1 MDGQTAAATIATPR
15 GAGIGLRSQHIHEV
29 ILSKPEVPW
38 FEILADNHMAAGGP
52 LPKQLAAVRSSYPI
66 TFHCVGMSIA
76 GTDEL
81 NWEYLENINRLA
93 HQFEPAWIS
102 DHLCFTCFGGHQY
115 HDLLP
120 FPYSEEALDHV
131 SERVMKIQEALD
143 RVLVVENVSSYLLF
157 RQSTM
162 SEGEF
167 LNVLSKR
174 TGCELLVDVNNAYV
188 NQVNHGIDAKEFFSS
203 LPTDSIR
210 EIHLAGFEDKGGY
223 LIDAHNNCI
232 TEEVLK
238 LYQYLIDICGETP
251 TLIEWD
257 NDIPAFEVLME
268 EAGRASHIM
277 DRCSEEYS
285 APVDGMS
292 G

>member
-1 MDGQTAAATIATPR
+1 MSMDGQTATATVVTPR
-15 GAGIGLRSQHIHEV
+15 GVGVGLRSQHIHEV
-29 ILSKPEVPW
+29 IISKPVVPW
-38 FEILADNHMAAGGP
+38 FEILADNHVAGGGLIP
-52 LPKQLAAVRSSYPI
+52 MQLAAVRSTYPI

-81 NWEYLENINRLA
+81 DSEYLENINRLA

-102 DHLCFTCFGGHQY
+102 DHLCFSSFGGHQY

-131 SERVMKIQEALD
+131 SERVMKIQDYLD
-143 RVLVVENVSSYLLF
+143 RVLVVENVSSYLMF
-157 RQSTM
+157 RQSSMT
-162 SEGEF
+162 EGEF
-167 LNVLSKR
+167 LKALSDR

-210 EIHLAGFEDKGGY
+210 EIHLAGFEDKGDY
-223 LIDAHNNCI
+223 LIDAHNNRI
-232 TEEVLK
+232 AEEVLE

-257 NDIPAFEVLME
+257 GDIPELSVLVAE
-268 EAGRASHIM
+268 SDKAQAII
-277 DRCSEEYS
+277 DRHAEGLLYAAE
-285 APVDGMS
+285 
-292 G
+292 